1 MNFANAPIR
10 WGLTGTVPK
19 ADIEFQSI
27 LATIGPVIN
36 RISAHALQEKGV
48 LSQCH
53 VNVVQMVDVQE
64 FRSYQDELKYLV
76 TDSDRMTYIS
86 NLCSNIKE
94 SGNTLILVN
103 RIESGKFIIDH
114 IPDAVFVSGDVK
126 LTERKEEYD
135 EIKTSTNKV
144 IVATYGVAAVGL
156 NIPRIFN
163 LVLLEPGK
171 SFVRVIQSIGRG
183 IRKAEDKDFV
193 QIWDLT
199 SSCKYAKRHLTE
211 RKKFYKEAK
220 YPFTLEKVT
229 WQQ

>member
-76 TDSDRMTYIS
+76 TDSEQVETSADS
-86 NLCSNIKE
+86 PPL
-94 SGNTLILVN
+94 
-103 RIESGKFIIDH
+103 
-114 IPDAVFVSGDVK
+114 
-126 LTERKEEYD
+126 ERPL
-135 EIKTSTNKV
+135 
-144 IVATYGVAAVGL
+144 G
-156 NIPRIFN
+156 P
-163 LVLLEPGK
+163 
-171 SFVRVIQSIGRG
+171 
-183 IRKAEDKDFV
+183 
-193 QIWDLT
+193 
-199 SSCKYAKRHLTE
+199 
-211 RKKFYKEAK
+211 
-220 YPFTLEKVT
+220 
-229 WQQ
+229 